1 MIKRHMLLIIIA
13 IDAII
18 LLTQTLE
25 ISISYSEA
33 SLVYGDFSFLQFFV
47 KSSIYLFG
55 QNDFA
60 LRLPMIITHLLSVA
74 LLYEISKQYVSKET
88 DRLWLILLFILLPGV
103 ISAALL
109 VNSAGLVIF
118 GLFLFLYLQEKFSN
132 IGTNLLLFSYLFVDQ
147 GFAYLFLGLSVY
159 HLYSKQKYGAFYNMA
174 LFLSSV
180 YMYGSRTFGV
190 PKGHFLDTIGIYSTI
205 FTPIIFV
212 FIFYTLY
219 RRLLAQ
225 KRDMIWYLAA
235 TSLILSLLLSFRQRV
250 AVEDFAPYLLIAL
263 PLMAQTFIHSY
274 RVRLKPFRKRYRLL
288 FILTFVF
295 LIFNYLVVI
304 FNKELYLILEN
315 PKKHFA
321 YDSHIAKKIA
331 QQLKDKNITC
341 VATNKKMSLRLQF
354 YEINSCDEYVL
365 ADNDLDLNNNA
376 DVTISYKN
384 KIIYSANV
392 TKLNIK

>member
-1 MIKRHMLLIIIA
+1 MLLIIIA

-74 LLYEISKQYVSKET
+74 LLYEISKKYVSKET

-392 TKLNIK
+392 TKLNNK

>member
-74 LLYEISKQYVSKET
+74 LLYEISKKYVSKET

-392 TKLNIK
+392 TKLNNK

>member
-60 LRLPMIITHLLSVA
+60 LRLPMIITHLLSDA
-74 LLYEISKQYVSKET
+74 LLYEISKKYVSKET

-392 TKLNIK
+392 TKLNNK